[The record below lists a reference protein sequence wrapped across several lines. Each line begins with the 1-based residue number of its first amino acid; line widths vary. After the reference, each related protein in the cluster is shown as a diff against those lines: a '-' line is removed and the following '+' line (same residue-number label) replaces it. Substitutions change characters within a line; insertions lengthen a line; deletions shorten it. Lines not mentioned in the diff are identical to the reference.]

1 MHSQNS
7 KRKEILVFLKD
18 QGINFI
24 EDFDLKKKSWLKAG
38 GTFEVFIQPNNLI
51 QIKQILEFLKK
62 NETKFQVV
70 GNLSNIIFRD
80 GKIRTPIINLKY
92 YDQIKIIETEKDTIN
107 IEVCSGISIFK
118 FVNFVSNNL
127 KISCLEGLVG
137 IPGSLGGAIYMN
149 ASSYG
154 SFVSEYLKEVQIIN
168 QSCELIKLK
177 KDDLKLEW
185 RSTIFHKMKNFV
197 ILNMIFEF
205 PKENISTLET
215 ISNKTQKIRNHRMK
229 FQEKKFPNLGSL
241 FATKDLY
248 SDISKTSITYYL
260 LNKANRI
267 LSKIILKLFNEK
279 ILISYRKILVKI
291 YSFFFNVTKNDSFT
305 LSDRTINCLINKGS
319 PNAND
324 AIKVIRKIQKK
335 IKYSQRLENIIVD
348 EID

>member
-1 MHSQNS
+1 MHSQNNT
-7 KRKEILVFLKD
+7 RKEILVFLKD

-51 QIKQILEFLKK
+51 QIKQILGFLKK

-92 YDQIKIIETEKDTIN
+92 YDQIKIIETVEDSIN
-107 IEVCSGISIFK
+107 IEVGSGISIFK

-168 QSCELIKLK
+168 QNCELIKLK

-205 PKENISTLET
+205 PKKNISTLET
-215 ISNKTQKIRNHRMK
+215 INNKIQKIKNHRMK

-260 LNKANRI
+260 LNKTNRI
-267 LSKIILKLFNEK
+267 LSKIILKLFNEN
-279 ILISYRKILVKI
+279 LLLFYRKILVKI
-291 YSFFFNVTKNDSFT
+291 YSFFFNVTKNDSFI

-319 PNAND
+319 PHAND